1 MKKFLKKMAEN
12 SVEMA
17 FTALNAYQPK
27 VPSKVAKAVAEK
39 Q

>member
-12 SVEMA
+12 TVEQA
-17 FTALNAYQPK
+17 FTIMNAYQPK
-27 VPSKVAKAVAEK
+27 VPSKVAKAIAEK